1 MMKAD
6 ERRKLPIFLSFLTGF
21 TPLPVSIFFYDTSLP
36 VFPIV
41 DVVFRSVRPRAR
53 ATMMKYTIKRQRLPK
68 ARFDQAYTLT
78 IYLGQLGDRST
89 TREAKM
95 QYPVV
100 NHREGLCKYREI
112 RRFQRLLDEQSAS
125 LSRSNPLAVQ
135 SKMAVTSKPPNAS
148 SKRPQADQGM
158 PVAV

>member
-1 MMKAD
+1 
-6 ERRKLPIFLSFLTGF
+6 
-21 TPLPVSIFFYDTSLP
+21 
-36 VFPIV
+36 
-41 DVVFRSVRPRAR
+41 
-53 ATMMKYTIKRQRLPK
+53 MMKYTIKRQRLPK

-89 TREAKM
+89 PREAKM

-112 RRFQRLLDEQSAS
+112 RRFQRLLDEQSSAA
-125 LSRSNPLAVQ
+125 LPRANPLARQ
-135 SKMAVTSKPPNAS
+135 SKIGVKSPQTNPSSPSPP
-148 SKRPQADQGM
+148 KRSQTDPGM